1 MNNDAIALQRLY
13 KDALSRLTTGV
24 TVVATHHAGQDFGMT
39 CNSFTSVSLDPALV
53 LWCLRKDS
61 HSHAAY
67 TASGEDGGY
76 TVSILGADQQALA
89 TQFATGDQA
98 ERFAG
103 VDLERLTSGRPRV
116 ADAIAWF
123 DCRLVSCTPAGDH
136 DVLIGRVLDFGI
148 TPGEGLVYSQRVFG
162 RLSAPAAA

>member
-24 TVVATHHAGQDFGMT
+24 TVVTTRHGGQDFGMT

-67 TASGEDGGY
+67 THTGPEGGY
-76 TVSILGADQQALA
+76 TVSILGVDQQALA
-89 TQFATGDQA
+89 MQFASGSQE

-103 VDLERLTSGRPRV
+103 IDMERLASGRTRV
-116 ADAIAWF
+116 AEAIAWF
-123 DCRLVSCTPAGDH
+123 DCSLVSCTPAGDH

-162 RLSAPAAA
+162 RLNALA